1 MSRRRDVFS
10 LLFVGLVLVGLQA
23 DTVNA
28 ADPDVRVMSFNIRY
42 GTAKD
47 GENHW
52 DRRKEF
58 VADTIR
64 AFHPDLLGTQET
76 LGFQRDFLAASL
88 VDYDHLGVGR
98 DDGADRGEMMA
109 LFYRRDR
116 FEKLDGGHF
125 WLSETPDQIGSKSW
139 DSSLPRMVTWVKLRD
154 RQQPQTPLVFL
165 NTHFDHLGPTARL
178 ESARLVRRQIAK
190 LADGA
195 SVIVTGDFNAGEDS
209 DPYRA
214 LFAPID
220 DQPSTVVDS
229 FRVNHPDRMPNEGT
243 ITGFKADT
251 KSNAR
256 IDWIGVSRDW
266 QIRSA
271 AIDRT
276 ARDGRTPSDHYPVTA
291 ILRRKSSDNAA
302 SARKTLV
309 DEAVNPLFG
318 GDYPVESYLDIPYF
332 DGLGADSRKHKLD
345 LFTPRG
351 ATDFPVLF
359 FVHGGAWTTGDRKL
373 YGRLGRVFARNGI
386 GTVITSYRLSPGV
399 KHPGHIEDVARAF
412 AWTHKHIAKYGGR
425 SDQIFVSGQSAGGH
439 LAALLCTDEK
449 YLNEHGLALKDIRG
463 AIPISGI
470 FTFRP
475 GDLPFI
481 IGRGQEA
488 ADSASPTKHVSG
500 DEPPFLIL
508 YAASDLPRCE
518 AMSNELRDELTK
530 NGVEADCLQIPH
542 RNHLTIIFQPMLGD
556 RDTTAQTMLRFIAR
570 HSDLKLKPRGTTL
583 QTYLYCSAAQDQALV
598 VLRLDPQS
606 GALTEVSR
614 LATPGEPGGLAT
626 SPDGRF
632 LFAAM
637 RSTGKLASFRIDD
650 ANGSLTAINEVAAG
664 ADPAQISIDKTGQ
677 YLLTA
682 YYVAA
687 KVSVHRIAEDGT
699 LSDQPVQELPT
710 DKNAH
715 AIVPD
720 PTNHFVFV
728 PHTGPNAI
736 FQFAWNAETGMLTPH
751 SQAKLMRPENTG
763 PRHLAWHPTKSIAYI
778 DNEQGSSVTA
788 YSLGKDGSLVPEST
802 ATTLPTGFSASNST
816 AEIKVHPTGRFLYV
830 SNRGHDSLAVIR
842 IDDAGTGLEFVAAEP
857 TEKTPRSFDIDPS
870 GTFLLSAGES
880 SGRLAVSRIDAA
892 SGRLTLVE
900 TRAIGAKLW
909 WVLALQK

>member
-1 MSRRRDVFS
+1 MSCLRDVVS
-10 LLFVGLVLVGLQA
+10 VLFLGLILVGLEPA
-23 DTVNA
+23 RVNA
-28 ADPDVRVMSFNIRY
+28 ADPDVRVMSFNVRY

-58 VADTIR
+58 LVETVR
-64 AFHPDLLGTQET
+64 AFNPDLLGTQET

-88 VDYDHLGVGR
+88 VDYDQLGVGR

-125 WLSETPDQIGSKSW
+125 WLSETPDQVGSKSW

-154 RQQPQTPLVFL
+154 RRQPQTPLVFL

-195 SVIVTGDFNAGEDS
+195 SVIVTGDFNAGEGS
-209 DPYRA
+209 PPYRA
-214 LFAPID
+214 LFGPID
-220 DQPSTVVDS
+220 DQPSTIVDT
-229 FRVNHPDRMPNEGT
+229 FRVNHPDQASNEGT
-243 ITGFKADT
+243 ATGFNANAT
-251 KSNAR
+251 GGAR

-276 ARDGRTPSDHYPVTA
+276 AREGRTPSDHFPVTA
-291 ILRRKSSDNAA
+291 ILRRKSPDAA
-302 SARKTLV
+302 AEVRKTLV
-309 DEAVNPLFG
+309 DEATDPLFG
-318 GDYPVESYLDIPYF
+318 GDYPVQRFLNIPYF
-332 DGLGADSRKHKLD
+332 EDPGADSRKHKLD

-351 ATDFPVLF
+351 VTDFPVLF
-359 FVHGGAWTTGDRKL
+359 FVHGGAWTSGDRKL
-373 YGRLGRVFARNGI
+373 YGLLGRVFARNGI

-412 AWTHKHIAKYGGR
+412 AWTHKHIAEYGGR
-425 SDQIFVSGQSAGGH
+425 PDQIFVSGQSAGGH

-449 YLNEHGLALKDIRG
+449 YLKAHGLSLKNIRG

-470 FTFRP
+470 YTFRP
-475 GDLPFI
+475 GELPFI
-481 IGRGQEA
+481 IGRDQEA
-488 ADSASPTKHVSG
+488 ADSASPTNHVSG

-508 YAASDLPRCE
+508 YAASDLPRCD
-518 AMSNELRDELTK
+518 AMSNELRDELKK
-530 NGVEADCLQIPH
+530 NGVDADCLEIPH

-556 RDTTAQTMLRFIAR
+556 RDTTVQTMLRFIAR
-570 HSDLKLKPRGTTL
+570 HSDLKLKPRITTH

-598 VLRLDPQS
+598 VLKLDPQS
-606 GALTEVSR
+606 GAPTEMSR

-650 ANGSLTAINEVAAG
+650 ANGSLTAINEVTAG
-664 ADPAQISIDKTGQ
+664 ADPAQISVDKTGQ

-687 KVSVHRIAEDGT
+687 KVSVHRIAEDGA
-699 LSDQPVQELPT
+699 LSDHPIQELPS

-728 PHTGPNAI
+728 PHTGPNTI
-736 FQFAWNAETGMLTPH
+736 FQFAWNAETGMLTPQ
-751 SQAKLMRPENTG
+751 SQAKLIRPENTG
-763 PRHLAWHPTKSIAYI
+763 PRHLAWHPTKPIAYI

-788 YSLGKDGSLVPEST
+788 YSRRDDGSLIPEST
-802 ATTLPTGFSASNST
+802 ATTLPTGFRDSNST
-816 AEIKVHPTGRFLYV
+816 AEIKVHPGGRFLYV

-870 GTFLLSAGES
+870 GRFLLSAGES
-880 SGRLAVSRIDAA
+880 SGRLAVSRIDAE
-892 SGRLTLVE
+892 SGRLTLIQS
-900 TRAIGAKLW
+900 RAIGPKLW
-909 WVLALQK
+909 WVQALQK